1 MIAAFV
7 SRRAYATVAIFA
19 IFLVP
24 TILVAVILA
33 LELGPASQYVVLLDP
48 GSVLD
53 AANAWFFDVSPSAGV
68 WTMTDLPVSLGL
80 IASIVI
86 AFAFSAA
93 VGIFFGWYPARKA
106 ANLDPIEAL
115 RYE

>member
-1 MIAAFV
+1 MRLTI
-7 SRRAYATVAIFA
+7 ATV
-19 IFLVP
+19 
-24 TILVAVILA
+24 
-33 LELGPASQYVVLLDP
+33 GVL
-48 GSVLD
+48 
-53 AANAWFFDVSPSAGV
+53 
-68 WTMTDLPVSLGL
+68 
-80 IASIVI
+80 I

>member
-1 MIAAFV
+1 MGGLAGILLGVGV
-7 SRRAYATVAIFA
+7 SEAI
-19 IFLVP
+19 
-24 TILVAVILA
+24 TK
-33 LELGPASQYVVLLDP
+33 
-48 GSVLD
+48 
-53 AANAWFFDVSPSAGV
+53 
-68 WTMTDLPVSLGL
+68 SLGWPVL
-80 IASIVI
+80 ITSSSILI